1 LQTRLF
7 SNKQPGFCVIAE
19 NIPKPRMLRS
29 VLITIIICGVFHTFT
44 FSQEKEFYVVPYT
57 IIGNDTV
64 PNIRIGG
71 VEIFQFRVFK
81 NKHEANQNARLI
93 RNVKIVYPYARLAGE
108 KLKEYEIILSKVETE
123 AERRRI
129 MKNLEKEINEKYGEE
144 LKNLTITQG
153 KILIKLID
161 RETGNT
167 SFDLLKDLRGS
178 FLAFFYQ
185 SFARVFGYNLKIEY
199 DPEGEDR
206 NIEIIVRM
214 IENGVI

>member
-1 LQTRLF
+1 MF
-7 SNKQPGFCVIAE
+7 SNKQPGFRVIAG
-19 NIPKPRMLRS
+19 NIPKPRMMRS
-29 VLITIIICGVFHTFT
+29 ILINIIICFVFHTLA
-44 FSQEKEFYVVPYT
+44 FSQEKEFYIVPYT
-57 IIGNDTV
+57 IVGEDTL
-64 PNIRIGG
+64 PNIQIKG
-71 VEIFQFRVFK
+71 VEIFQFRIFK
-81 NKHEANQNARLI
+81 NKYEANQNARLI
-93 RNVKIVYPYARLAGE
+93 RNVKTVYPYARLAGE
-108 KLKEYEIILSKVETE
+108 KLKEYEIILSQMENE
-123 AERRRI
+123 GERRRI
-129 MKNLEKEINEKYGEE
+129 LKNLEKEINEKYGEE

-199 DPEGEDR
+199 DPDGEDH

-214 IENGVI
+214 IESGVI